1 MYQSSPRNNFLDI
14 LLDPTAI
21 AILGSIA
28 LHAAIAASFPFLFQP
43 EKPSKK
49 ADPGSVKVVELTP
62 NELQR
67 IPQAPQPVIP
77 QTLPPVYQPS
87 IPIAPAAAP
96 PRAPKIS
103 TTPQTIPSSPI
114 RTAPKP
120 TATPVPVIKDQ
131 KAKPQAQPSPPVFEP
146 NISFEPNPLPTNT
159 PAKPDPTKPASP
171 AAQTPIQPTKPVS
184 RATQTP
190 IQPTKPTSSPKPT
203 KSPQDD
209 DNGSEQPQPAPT
221 PKSGGTSQKPPA
233 TNQPSGSPNSI
244 PDDRSP
250 SNQPSSSTE
259 NANSVGPYGT
269 YTQAANQ
276 KIQEYLTKYKD
287 LKLYPPKALAIKYP
301 PGVTCSKVK
310 QPPFIVLMVA
320 FDKIPPGQDSN
331 VLGSAT
337 APLLENEK
345 PYIDGDPAT
354 KANKKLLELATDAGF
369 TDATA
374 ADQKRPEADKGRPVL
389 YQYRVQ
395 LDPSS
400 CPN

>member
-1 MYQSSPRNNFLDI
+1 MYQSSTRNNFLDI

-28 LHAAIAASFPFLFQP
+28 LHAIIAASFPFLFQP
-43 EKPSKK
+43 EKPGKK
-49 ADPGSVKVVELTP
+49 AEPGSVKVVELTP

-67 IPQAPQPVIP
+67 IPQAPPPIIP

-87 IPIAPAAAP
+87 IPIAPAAP

-103 TTPQTIPSSPI
+103 TAPQTIPSSPI
-114 RTAPKP
+114 RTPPK
-120 TATPVPVIKDQ
+120 TTTKPVPAIKGQ
-131 KAKPQAQPSPPVFEP
+131 PAKPQVQPSPPTFDP
-146 NISFEPNPLPTNT
+146 NISFEPNPLPSQA
-159 PAKPDPTKPASP
+159 PAKPDPTKPAP
-171 AAQTPIQPTKPVS
+171 PVS
-184 RATQTP
+184 RTP
-190 IQPTKPTSSPKPT
+190 TKPTKPTSSPKPIQA
-203 KSPQDD
+203 PMDD
-209 DNGSEQPQPAPT
+209 DNASEQPQPSPT
-221 PKSGGTSQKPPA
+221 PASGRTSQKPPA
-233 TNQPSGSPNSI
+233 TTPPTGSPTSTPGTSPSGQP
-244 PDDRSP
+244 P
-250 SNQPSSSTE
+250 SNGG
-259 NANSVGPYGT
+259 NANSGGPYGA
-269 YTQAANQ
+269 YTQSANQ
-276 KIQEYLTKYKD
+276 KIQEYLTKYRD

-331 VLGSAT
+331 VLGSTT

-369 TDATA
+369 TDATS

-400 CPN
+400 CAN

>member
-1 MYQSSPRNNFLDI
+1 MYQSSTRNNFLDI

-28 LHAAIAASFPFLFQP
+28 LHAIIAASFPFLFQP
-43 EKPSKK
+43 EKPGKK
-49 ADPGSVKVVELTP
+49 ADTGSVKVVELTP

-67 IPQAPQPVIP
+67 IPQAPPPVIP

-87 IPIAPAAAP
+87 IPIAPAAP

-103 TTPQTIPSSPI
+103 TAPQTIPSSPI
-114 RTAPKP
+114 RTPPK
-120 TATPVPVIKDQ
+120 TRAKPVPVIKGQ
-131 KAKPQAQPSPPVFEP
+131 KVKPQVQPSPPVFDP
-146 NISFEPNPLPTNT
+146 NISFEPNPIPSKVS
-159 PAKPDPTKPASP
+159 AKPDPTKPAPP
-171 AAQTPIQPTKPVS
+171 AARNPTK
-184 RATQTP
+184 
-190 IQPTKPTSSPKPT
+190 PTKPTSSPKPT
-203 KSPQDD
+203 QSPMDD
-209 DNGSEQPQPAPT
+209 DNASEQPQPSPVPA
-221 PKSGGTSQKPPA
+221 SGNQSQKPPP
-233 TNQPSGSPNSI
+233 TTQPTGSPNST
-244 PDDRSP
+244 PGTPSSGQPP
-250 SNQPSSSTE
+250 SNGG
-259 NANSVGPYGT
+259 NVNSGPYGA
-269 YTQAANQ
+269 YTQSANQ
-276 KIQEYLTKYKD
+276 KIQEYLTKYRD

-345 PYIDGDPAT
+345 PYIEGDSSM
-354 KANKKLLELATDAGF
+354 KGNKKLLELATDAGF

-395 LDPSS
+395 LDPAS

>member
-1 MYQSSPRNNFLDI
+1 MYQSSTRNNFLDI

-28 LHAAIAASFPFLFQP
+28 LHAIIAASFPFLFQP
-43 EKPSKK
+43 DKPGKK
-49 ADPGSVKVVELTP
+49 ADTGSVKVVELTP

-67 IPQAPQPVIP
+67 IPQAPPPIIP

-87 IPIAPAAAP
+87 VPVAPAAP

-103 TTPQTIPSSPI
+103 TAPQTIPSSPI
-114 RTAPKP
+114 RTAPKTTTKP
-120 TATPVPVIKDQ
+120 FPVTKGQ
-131 KAKPQAQPSPPVFEP
+131 TAKPQVKPSPPVFDP
-146 NISFEPNPLPTNT
+146 NIAFEPNPIPSKVS
-159 PAKPDPTKPASP
+159 AKPDPTKPAP
-171 AAQTPIQPTKPVS
+171 PVS
-184 RATQTP
+184 QT
-190 IQPTKPTSSPKPT
+190 PTKPTKPRSPKPT
-203 KSPQDD
+203 QSPQDD
-209 DNGSEQPQPAPT
+209 NNFSEELQPSPAPG
-221 PKSGGTSQKPPA
+221 SGNQSQKPPA
-233 TNQPSGSPNSI
+233 TPQPTGSPNST
-244 PDDRSP
+244 PGGGSQSDPASG
-250 SNQPSSSTE
+250 SQGNV
-259 NANSVGPYGT
+259 NSGGPYGA
-269 YTQAANQ
+269 YTQSANQ

-287 LKLYPPKALAIKYP
+287 LKLYPPKSLAVKYP
-301 PGVTCSKVK
+301 PGAKCSKVK

-354 KANKKLLELATDAGF
+354 KADKKLLELATDAGF

-395 LDPSS
+395 LDPAS

>member
-1 MYQSSPRNNFLDI
+1 MYQSSTRNNFLDI

-28 LHAAIAASFPFLFQP
+28 LHAIIAVSFPFLFQP
-43 EKPSKK
+43 EKPGKK
-49 ADPGSVKVVELTP
+49 VDPGSVKVVELTP

-67 IPQAPQPVIP
+67 IPQAPPPVIP

-87 IPIAPAAAP
+87 IPIAPAAP

-103 TTPQTIPSSPI
+103 TAPQTIPSSPI
-114 RTAPKP
+114 RTPPK
-120 TATPVPVIKDQ
+120 TSAKPVPVIKGQ
-131 KAKPQAQPSPPVFEP
+131 PAKPQVQPSPPTFDP
-146 NISFEPNPLPTNT
+146 NVSFEPNPLPSKVAT
-159 PAKPDPTKPASP
+159 KPNPTKPAP
-171 AAQTPIQPTKPVS
+171 PVS
-184 RATQTP
+184 RT
-190 IQPTKPTSSPKPT
+190 PTKPTKPTASPKPT
-203 KSPQDD
+203 QSPMDD
-209 DNGSEQPQPAPT
+209 DNATEQPQPSPT
-221 PKSGGTSQKPPA
+221 PASGRTSQKPPA
-233 TNQPSGSPNSI
+233 TTQPNGSPTANPSTSPSGQP
-244 PDDRSP
+244 P
-250 SNQPSSSTE
+250 SNGG
-259 NANSVGPYGT
+259 NANSGGPYGA
-269 YTQAANQ
+269 YTQSANQ

-354 KANKKLLELATDAGF
+354 KGNKKLLELATDAGF

-374 ADQKRPEADKGRPVL
+374 SDQKRPEADKGRPVL

>member
-1 MYQSSPRNNFLDI
+1 MYQSSTRNNFLDI

-28 LHAAIAASFPFLFQP
+28 LHAIIAASFPFLFQP

-49 ADPGSVKVVELTP
+49 ADTGSVKVVELTP

-67 IPQAPQPVIP
+67 IPQAPPPVIP

-87 IPIAPAAAP
+87 IPVAPAAP

-114 RTAPKP
+114 RTAPKTSAKP
-120 TATPVPVIKDQ
+120 APAVKGQ
-131 KAKPQAQPSPPVFEP
+131 KANPQVQPSPPTFDP
-146 NISFEPNPLPTNT
+146 NVSFEPNPLPTRAA
-159 PAKPDPTKPASP
+159 PKPDPTKPAP
-171 AAQTPIQPTKPVS
+171 PVS
-184 RATQTP
+184 QA
-190 IQPTKPTSSPKPT
+190 PTKPTSSPKPT
-203 KSPQDD
+203 QSPMDD
-209 DNGSEQPQPAPT
+209 DNASEQPQPAQT
-221 PKSGGTSQKPPA
+221 PASGRTTQKPPA
-233 TNQPSGSPNSI
+233 TTQPTGSPNST
-244 PDDRSP
+244 PGNSP
-250 SNQPSSSTE
+250 SGQPPNNGGS
-259 NANSVGPYGT
+259 ANGVDPYGT
-269 YTQAANQ
+269 NEAARQ
-276 KIQEYLTKYKD
+276 KIEEYLTKYKT
-287 LKLYPPKALAIKYP
+287 LKIYQPKALAIKYP

-310 QPPFIVLMVA
+310 QAPFIVLMVA

-345 PYIDGDPAT
+345 PYINGDPSI
-354 KANKKLLELATDAGF
+354 KGNKKLLELATDAGF
-369 TDATA
+369 TDATS

-395 LDPSS
+395 LDPAS

>member
-1 MYQSSPRNNFLDI
+1 MYQSSTRNNFLDI

-28 LHAAIAASFPFLFQP
+28 LHAIIAASFPFLFQP
-43 EKPSKK
+43 EKPGKK
-49 ADPGSVKVVELTP
+49 VDTGSVKVVELTP

-67 IPQAPQPVIP
+67 IPQAPPPVIP

-87 IPIAPAAAP
+87 IPVAPAAP

-103 TTPQTIPSSPI
+103 TAPQTIPSSPI
-114 RTAPKP
+114 RTPPKT
-120 TATPVPVIKDQ
+120 TAKPVPAIEGQ
-131 KAKPQAQPSPPVFEP
+131 KAKPQVQPSPPVFDP
-146 NISFEPNPLPTNT
+146 NISFEPNPLPTRA
-159 PAKPDPTKPASP
+159 PAKPDPTKPAPRASQ
-171 AAQTPIQPTKPVS
+171 APIK
-184 RATQTP
+184 
-190 IQPTKPTSSPKPT
+190 PTKPTSPP
-203 KSPQDD
+203 KSPQSPMDD
-209 DNGSEQPQPAPT
+209 DNATEQPQPSPT
-221 PKSGGTSQKPPA
+221 PGAGNTSQKPPA
-233 TNQPSGSPNSI
+233 TTQLPGSPTATPGNSTSGQ
-244 PDDRSP
+244 PQ
-250 SNQPSSSTE
+250 SNSG
-259 NANSVGPYGT
+259 NANSGGPYGA
-269 YTQAANQ
+269 YTQSANQ
-276 KIQEYLTKYKD
+276 KIQEYLTKYRD

-354 KANKKLLELATDAGF
+354 KGNKKLLELATDAGF

-395 LDPSS
+395 LDPAS

>member
-1 MYQSSPRNNFLDI
+1 MYQSSTRNNFLDI

-28 LHAAIAASFPFLFQP
+28 LHAVIAASFPFLFQP
-43 EKPSKK
+43 EKPGKK
-49 ADPGSVKVVELTP
+49 VEPGSVKVVELTP

-67 IPQAPQPVIP
+67 IPQAPPPVIP
-77 QTLPPVYQPS
+77 QNLPPVYQPS
-87 IPIAPAAAP
+87 IPVAPAAP

-103 TTPQTIPSSPI
+103 TAPQTIPSSPI
-114 RTAPKP
+114 RTTPKI
-120 TATPVPVIKDQ
+120 TAKPVPVTKGQ
-131 KAKPQAQPSPPVFEP
+131 KAKPQVQPSPPVFDP
-146 NISFEPNPLPTNT
+146 NISFEPNPLPSRVS
-159 PAKPDPTKPASP
+159 AKPDPTKPSP
-171 AAQTPIQPTKPVS
+171 LSPTPAKPVKQTKPKSPEPTEVPQDYDTGPELQPT
-184 RATQTP
+184 
-190 IQPTKPTSSPKPT
+190 
-203 KSPQDD
+203 
-209 DNGSEQPQPAPT
+209 PAPG
-221 PKSGGTSQKPPA
+221 SGRQSQKPPA
-233 TNQPSGSPNSI
+233 TTQPSGSPSPN
-244 PDDRSP
+244 PGGGSP
-250 SNQPSSSTE
+250 SNPPSGSE
-259 NANSVGPYGT
+259 VNVNSVGPYGA
-269 YTQAANQ
+269 YTQSANQ

-287 LKLYPPKALAIKYP
+287 LKLYPPKALAVKYP
-301 PGVTCSKVK
+301 PGAKCSKVK

-354 KANKKLLELATDAGF
+354 KADKKLLELATDAGF

-395 LDPSS
+395 LDPAS

>member
-1 MYQSSPRNNFLDI
+1 MYQSSTRNNFLDI

-28 LHAAIAASFPFLFQP
+28 LHAIIAASFPFLFHP
-43 EKPSKK
+43 EKPGKK
-49 ADPGSVKVVELTP
+49 ADTGSVKVVELTP

-67 IPQAPQPVIP
+67 IPQAPPPVIP

-87 IPIAPAAAP
+87 IPIAPAAP

-103 TTPQTIPSSPI
+103 TAPQTIPSSPI
-114 RTAPKP
+114 RPSPKTTAK
-120 TATPVPVIKDQ
+120 PVPTKGQ
-131 KAKPQAQPSPPVFEP
+131 TAKPQAKPSPPVFDP
-146 NISFEPNPLPTNT
+146 KISFEPNPLPTKVS
-159 PAKPDPTKPASP
+159 AKPNPTKPAP
-171 AAQTPIQPTKPVS
+171 PVS
-184 RATQTP
+184 RTP
-190 IQPTKPTSSPKPT
+190 TKPTKPTSPKPT
-203 KSPQDD
+203 QLPQDD
-209 DNGSEQPQPAPT
+209 KKFSEELQPSPAPG
-221 PKSGGTSQKPPA
+221 SGNTSQKPAAAP
-233 TNQPSGSPNSI
+233 QPTGSPNST
-244 PDDRSP
+244 PGTPSSGQPP
-250 SNQPSSSTE
+250 SNGGNP
-259 NANSVGPYGT
+259 NGVDPYNT
-269 YTQAANQ
+269 KEATRQ
-276 KIQEYLTKYKD
+276 KIEEYLTRYKD

-320 FDKIPPGQDSN
+320 FDKVPPGQESS

-345 PYIDGDPAT
+345 PFISGDPSI
-354 KANKKLLELATDAGF
+354 KSNKKLLELATDAGF

-395 LDPSS
+395 LDPAS

>member
-1 MYQSSPRNNFLDI
+1 MYQSSTRNNFLDI

-28 LHAAIAASFPFLFQP
+28 LHAIIAASFPFLFQP
-43 EKPSKK
+43 EKPGKK
-49 ADPGSVKVVELTP
+49 ADTGSVKVVELTP

-67 IPQAPQPVIP
+67 IPQAPPPVIP

-87 IPIAPAAAP
+87 IPIAPAAP

-103 TTPQTIPSSPI
+103 TAPQTIPSSPI
-114 RTAPKP
+114 RTPPK
-120 TATPVPVIKDQ
+120 TTTKPVPVIKGQ
-131 KAKPQAQPSPPVFEP
+131 PAKPQVQPSPPTFDP
-146 NISFEPNPLPTNT
+146 NISFEPNPLPSQA
-159 PAKPDPTKPASP
+159 PAKPDPTKPAP
-171 AAQTPIQPTKPVS
+171 PVS
-184 RATQTP
+184 RTP
-190 IQPTKPTSSPKPT
+190 TKPTKPTSSPKPT
-203 KSPQDD
+203 QSPMDD
-209 DNGSEQPQPAPT
+209 DNASEQPQPSPAPG
-221 PKSGGTSQKPPA
+221 SGIAQKPPV
-233 TNQPSGSPNSI
+233 TTQPTGSPNST
-244 PDDRSP
+244 PGNSP
-250 SNQPSSSTE
+250 SGQPPSNGG
-259 NANSVGPYGT
+259 NANSGGPYGA
-269 YTQAANQ
+269 YTQSANQ

-354 KANKKLLELATDAGF
+354 KGNKKLLELATDAGF
-369 TDATA
+369 TDATSV
-374 ADQKRPEADKGRPVL
+374 DQKRPEADKGRPVL

-395 LDPSS
+395 LDPAS

>member
-1 MYQSSPRNNFLDI
+1 MYQSSTRNNFLDI

-28 LHAAIAASFPFLFQP
+28 LHAIIAASFPFLFQP
-43 EKPSKK
+43 EKPGKK
-49 ADPGSVKVVELTP
+49 ADTGSVKVVQLTP

-67 IPQAPQPVIP
+67 IPQAPPPVIP

-87 IPIAPAAAP
+87 IPVAPSAP

-103 TTPQTIPSSPI
+103 AAPQTIPSSPI
-114 RTAPKP
+114 RTTPKTTLKP
-120 TATPVPVIKDQ
+120 SPVIKGQ
-131 KAKPQAQPSPPVFEP
+131 KAKPQVQPSPPAFDP
-146 NISFEPNPLPTNT
+146 NISFEPNPIPSQA
-159 PAKPDPTKPASP
+159 PAKPDPTKPAPQASQAP
-171 AAQTPIQPTKPVS
+171 LK
-184 RATQTP
+184 
-190 IQPTKPTSSPKPT
+190 PTKPTSPKPSQ
-203 KSPQDD
+203 SPMDD
-209 DNGSEQPQPAPT
+209 DNAGEQPQPQARPAT
-221 PKSGGTSQKPPA
+221 PGKTSQQPPA
-233 TNQPSGSPNSI
+233 TTPPNGSTNGTSGNQNPSTQPSGNAG
-244 PDDRSP
+244 
-250 SNQPSSSTE
+250 
-259 NANSVGPYGT
+259 NANSGGPYGA
-269 YTQAANQ
+269 YTQSANQ

-354 KANKKLLELATDAGF
+354 KGNKKLLELATDAGF

-395 LDPSS
+395 LDPAS